1 MRVLDVSISHRYV
14 DIFLLLYLETVHSE
28 EVVVIV
34 LVEGS
39 PAPEHCSGPIHKIF
53 GAGSDLVLL
62 KPFPQTIKS

>member
-39 PAPEHCSGPIHKIF
+39 PAPGPIHKIF